1 MKYYYFP
8 STFFRRAGGKR
19 GGALRG
25 CGYMVAGTLKGG
37 VADIQQVDPVALA
50 AALPKQEQAL
60 INNIENSAQPAEVGK
75 SRWNIWNALKDIASG
90 AWTGTKELVGLTAD
104 TIGKLNWSPLEIIRA
119 INELRNPPGTWERLG
134 SKAIETTPAILGAL
148 KFLGLGY
155 GKKCKRKRGKRGCGV
170 FNMGVGGGR
179 RLRKGSPEAKAYMA
193 RLRAMR
199 RRK

>member
-37 VADIQQVDPVALA
+37 IADMQQVDPAALA

-75 SRWNIWNALKDIASG
+75 SRWGIWNALKDFASG
-90 AWTGTKELVGLTAD
+90 ACTGTKELVGLTAD

-119 INELRNPPGTWERLG
+119 YNELRNPQKAWERLATKG
-134 SKAIETTPAILGAL
+134 IDTVPAILGMFNPFGG
-148 KFLGLGY
+148 KGY
-155 GKKCKRKRGKRGCGV
+155 NCKRKRGKRG
-170 FNMGVGGGR
+170 
-179 RLRKGSPEAKAYMA
+179 
-193 RLRAMR
+193 
-199 RRK
+199 

>member
-37 VADIQQVDPVALA
+37 VADIQQVDPAALA

-75 SRWNIWNALKDIASG
+75 SRWGIWNALKDLVSG

-104 TIGKLNWSPLEIIRA
+104 SIGKLNWSPLEIIRA
-119 INELRNPPGTWERLG
+119 YNELRNPQKAWERLANKG
-134 SKAIETTPAILGAL
+134 IDTVPAILGMFNPFGG
-148 KFLGLGY
+148 KGY
-155 GKKCKRKRGKRGCGV
+155 NCKGKRRKKGCGV

>member
-37 VADIQQVDPVALA
+37 VADIQQVDPAALA

-104 TIGKLNWSPLEIIRA
+104 SIGKLNWSPLEIIRA
-119 INELRNPPGTWERLG
+119 YNELRNPQKAWERLATKG
-134 SKAIETTPAILGAL
+134 IDTVPAILGMFNPFGG
-148 KFLGLGY
+148 KGY
-155 GKKCKRKRGKRGCGV
+155 NYKGKRRKRGCGV